1 MSPVAANPAETS
13 KPIGLGAV
21 QASAEKRLIWSVLGG
36 SEGLEFYLLPEY
48 LPLPFFDSSVYRLI
62 SLNRTEEGYLLSF
75 RTEGDAR
82 PFLDPGTLVGFRPN
96 AVTDVSVYYV
106 ASITWSRYTWTK
118 DGHLTIHLDEKE
130 QYSS

>member
-48 LPLPFFDSSVYRLI
+48 LPLPFFYSSVY
-62 SLNRTEEGYLLSF
+62 S
-75 RTEGDAR
+75 
-82 PFLDPGTLVGFRPN
+82 
-96 AVTDVSVYYV
+96 
-106 ASITWSRYTWTK
+106 
-118 DGHLTIHLDEKE
+118 
-130 QYSS
+130 